1 MLPSTLIIVKP
12 HSGPPPPSRLKQ
24 DRPDRSSL
32 RDRNANRRAS
42 HDKLATPVNQT
53 AGGRQDFKTDSVK
66 ASSRTTRSQTGKP
79 GQEMAK
85 VFADVKEAMVKK
97 QKANM
102 KVLGYVKVRER
113 ERERERE
120 KERKREREREKES
133 ERERRQNQK

>member
-1 MLPSTLIIVKP
+1 MVGIKS
-12 HSGPPPPSRLKQ
+12 
-24 DRPDRSSL
+24 
-32 RDRNANRRAS
+32 A

-79 GQEMAK
+79 GQELAK

-102 KVLGYVKVRER
+102 KVLGYVKDRVSTNLENLQKYL
-113 ERERERE
+113 E
-120 KERKREREREKES
+120 KKDQEAEDKKKWLAGLIDDGVS
-133 ERERRQNQK
+133 P